1 MRPLWRIG
9 LQLEGGFTRM
19 DRHFQDSAGTQ
30 PGRLR
35 CGLPNPECV
44 LLLRAR
50 ALLTVVL
57 LALGFLAGVQPS
69 ANAASALS
77 GPDVAVYQHPN
88 TAAIDWNAV
97 RRDGHR
103 FAFVKATQATTYTNP
118 YFATDWRGIA
128 AAGLFRG
135 TYHYGKPNSTAGS
148 AKAQADYF
156 ADTIGSQ
163 QASGTLP
170 PVLDLEDAGGLSVSA
185 LTSWVQAFLTELQT
199 RTGRVPML
207 YTYPSF
213 WRNSMGSSTAF
224 TSYPL
229 WIANY
234 GVTAPQDIGW
244 PRYTFWQYTS
254 TASVSGIV
262 TTGHTDL
269 STFNGTSTDL
279 SALAL
284 AGTWKPPTQTVSEQP
299 PTTSTTVC
307 GGFTTLAPQRVLDTR
322 SAGTGP
328 ASGSVTLTLP
338 DSVPADAV
346 GVQLDVTAVEA
357 KGPGYLRVGPAGTTP
372 QTTALTYGTGR
383 STTGLVTTSADSNR
397 QVTVTV
403 YGTAV
408 DLVVDV
414 VGSFGS
420 TGAQWY
426 AAEPTRV
433 ADTRTGQGL
442 PAGKLSG
449 TADLD
454 LSGTLPATATGLV
467 LDVSAVSPGGA
478 GFVRLA
484 AAGSSPTTTALNYD
498 IAGATTGL
506 AVTTTSGGH
515 VTVSVNGAA
524 THLVVDLLGWF
535 DTSIAAGGQY
545 CPITPTRFLDTRTGL
560 GATGP
565 GTGPLGLATPSTVP
579 DSAAAVVLD
588 VSAVD
593 PSSPGFVRVT
603 TVGREPT
610 TTALNVIAG
619 RSVTGLVVVPLSEA
633 QLVLAAYQA
642 NLHLVADVVGYLG
655 SPA

>member
-1 MRPLWRIG
+1 
-9 LQLEGGFTRM
+9 
-19 DRHFQDSAGTQ
+19 
-30 PGRLR
+30 
-35 CGLPNPECV
+35 
-44 LLLRAR
+44 LRAR

-57 LALGFLAGVQPS
+57 LALGVLAGVQP
-69 ANAASALS
+69 AARAASSLS

-97 RRDGHR
+97 RRDGHQ

-135 TYHYGKPNSTAGS
+135 AYHYAKPTSTAGS

-156 ADTIGSQ
+156 ASTIGGQ

-170 PVLDLEDAGGLSVSA
+170 PVLDLEDAGGLSVAA
-185 LTSWVQAFLTELQT
+185 LTTWVNGFLTELQA
-199 RTGRVPML
+199 RTGRLPML

-234 GVTAPQDIGW
+234 GVSSPQDIGW
-244 PRYTFWQYTS
+244 PRYAFWQYTS
-254 TASVSGIV
+254 TATVSGIT

-307 GGFTTLAPQRVLDTR
+307 GGFTALAPQRVLDTR

-328 ASGSVTLTLP
+328 VNGSVTITLP

-357 KGPGYLRVGPAGTTP
+357 RGPGYVRVGPAGTTP
-372 QTTALTYGTGR
+372 MTTALTYGTGR
-383 STTGLVTTSADSNR
+383 STTGLVTTSADAAR

-414 VGSFGS
+414 VGSFGPAGG
-420 TGAQWY
+420 TAPEAQWY
-426 AAEPTRV
+426 AATPIRV

-454 LSGTLPATATGLV
+454 LSGTLPTSATGVV
-467 LDVSAVSPGGA
+467 LDVSAVNPGGA

-498 IAGATTGL
+498 VAGSTTGL

-515 VTVSVNGAA
+515 ITISVNGAA
-524 THLVVDLLGWF
+524 TDLVVDLLGWF
-535 DTSIAAGGQY
+535 DTSIAAGGEY
-545 CPITPTRFLDTRTGL
+545 CPVTPTRFLDTRTGL

-603 TVGREPT
+603 TVGQEPT
-610 TTALNVIAG
+610 TTALNVIAR
-619 RSVTGLVVVPLSEA
+619 RSVTGLVVVPLSDA

-655 SPA
+655 SPPAGT

>member
-1 MRPLWRIG
+1 MR
-9 LQLEGGFTRM
+9 
-19 DRHFQDSAGTQ
+19 
-30 PGRLR
+30 
-35 CGLPNPECV
+35 V
-44 LLLRAR
+44 R
-50 ALLTVVL
+50 ALLTVALLMLGVL
-57 LALGFLAGVQPS
+57 VPGAP
-69 ANAASALS
+69 ASADSSLT

-88 TAAIDWNAV
+88 NAPIDWNAV
-97 RRDGHR
+97 RRDGRR

-118 YFATDWRGIA
+118 YFASDWRGIA

-135 TYHYGKPNSTAGS
+135 AYHYAKPSAAAGS
-148 AKAQADYF
+148 ATAQADYF
-156 ADTIGSQ
+156 ASTIGGQ
-163 QASGTLP
+163 LVSGTLP

-185 LTSWVQAFLTELQT
+185 LTSWVQSFLSEVQA
-199 RTGRVPML
+199 RTGRLPML
-207 YTYPSF
+207 YTYPAF

-224 TSYPL
+224 TGYPL

-234 GVTAPQDIGW
+234 APSPQDIGW

-254 TASVSGIV
+254 TATVGGIT

-284 AGTWKPPTQTVSEQP
+284 AGTWRPPTQTVSEQP
-299 PTTSTTVC
+299 APTSAPVC
-307 GGFTTLAPQRVLDTR
+307 GGFGALAPQRVLDTR

-328 ASGSVTLTLP
+328 ATGSVTITLP

-357 KGPGYLRVGPAGTTP
+357 TGPGYLRVGPAGTAP
-372 QTTALTYGTGR
+372 MTTALTYGAGR
-383 STTGLVTTSADSNR
+383 STTGLVTTSADGNR

-414 VGSFGS
+414 VGSFGP
-420 TGAQWY
+420 TGGAQWF
-426 AAEPTRV
+426 AAEPARV

-442 PAGKLSG
+442 AAGKQSG
-449 TADLD
+449 PADLD
-454 LSGTLPATATGLV
+454 LSATLPATATGVV
-467 LDVSAVSPGGA
+467 LDVSAVNPGGA

-484 AAGSSPTTTALNYD
+484 AAGSAPTTTALNYD
-498 IAGATTGL
+498 AAGSTTGL

-515 VTVSVNGAA
+515 VTISVNGAP

-545 CPITPTRFLDTRTGL
+545 CPVTPTRFLDTRTGL

-579 DSAAAVVLD
+579 DTAAAVVLD

-593 PSSPGFVRVT
+593 PSSAGFVRVT
-603 TVGREPT
+603 TIGQEPT
-610 TTALNVIAG
+610 TTALNVIPR
-619 RSVTGLVVVPLSEA
+619 RSVTGLVVVPLNDA

-642 NLHLVADVVGYLG
+642 DLHLVADVVGYLG
-655 SPA
+655 SPPTG